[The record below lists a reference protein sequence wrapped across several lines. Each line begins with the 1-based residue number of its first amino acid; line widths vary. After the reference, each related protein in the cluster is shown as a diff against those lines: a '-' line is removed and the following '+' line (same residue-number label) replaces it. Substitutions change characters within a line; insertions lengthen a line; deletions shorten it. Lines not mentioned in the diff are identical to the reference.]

1 MPIED
6 FTNDELR
13 NEIKKREVAATKPEA
28 LRTDEIFPGDIRAL
42 RGMCQDYIN
51 CLANNERYK
60 DVENHFFE
68 HCISMFFGASV
79 WDWINKRLK

>member
-28 LRTDEIFPGDIRAL
+28 ISVKDISPQDLEGLRETLQE
-42 RGMCQDYIN
+42 YIN
-51 CLANNERYK
+51 CLASNARYK
-60 DVENHFFE
+60 DIKYYIYER
-68 HCISMFFGASV
+68 CIDMFFDTSA
-79 WDWINKRLK
+79 WDWISERSK